1 MLRQIGSAVFNAL
14 PPGLRRRLGLALLGQ
29 PHRPPVN
36 GIDFG
41 DLRRLAPIGPLY
53 GWDRGPPLDRYYI
66 EKFLDG
72 RRDLIRGRVLEIS
85 EDTCTREFGGDRVE
99 RNDVLHLNDPAPP
112 VTILGD
118 LADAPH
124 IPSDTFDCI
133 IITQT
138 LMVIYDFQ
146 KVVETLYR
154 ILKPGGTVLATTP
167 GLSQI
172 ADPAWRTTWYW
183 GFTAASATRMFE
195 DAFGQAGVEVTAY
208 GNVLT
213 TIAFLHGISHEE
225 LRPDELD
232 HVDPEYQML
241 IAIEARKPL
250 GAAG

>member
-1 MLRQIGSAVFNAL
+1 M
-14 PPGLRRRLGLALLGQ
+14 
-29 PHRPPVN
+29 
-36 GIDFG
+36 
-41 DLRRLAPIGPLY
+41 
-53 GWDRGPPLDRYYI
+53 DRYYI

-85 EDTCTREFGGDRVE
+85 EDTYTREFGGDRVE
-99 RNDVLHLNDPAPP
+99 RNDVLHLDDPAPP
-112 VTILGD
+112 VRILGD